1 MLSVLAAGC
10 SSTSEPPPA
19 APAPATGTT
28 GDASFPNLG
37 SVPNQP
43 PPVSTPAERKAIM
56 EGLISDRKNAV
67 YSDQPLSGQP
77 NSSVP
82 PPAPPQPITPVGG
95 GTSLDTPA
103 ITPPAAGDTESSGG
117 TNTQTDAGPAMPA
130 APQEP
135 VTSQPLPQPTAPA
148 QPQSTQPQSNAAPL
162 GPSDRQV
169 AVAGATGASILAGGG
184 DEDMVTA
191 PATTQRNVT
200 TQRSV
205 TTQRGLI
212 PKGPFQYPQAKPQ
225 AAAKPI
231 GNSAVTV
238 DLSVIGG
245 PPATL
250 EPSGAVSTPP
260 VVYQPTAGE
269 APYQLT
275 PYPPPANQPAGY
287 QTAVYQW
294 PNAMAPRVALPPSG
308 QPLAIIYFADGSAT
322 LDAQARRV
330 LRQVAEIYR
339 AQGGKVRVVGH
350 ASIGGGDAAAL
361 NDKLSYRR
369 AEAVARALMAHGVKP
384 AAIEMAGYGTRHPI
398 YAETAATGAA
408 GNRRAEVFLT
418 L

>member
-10 SSTSEPPPA
+10 SSTSEPPPP

-43 PPVSTPAERKAIM
+43 PPASTPAERKAIM

-82 PPAPPQPITPVGG
+82 PPAPPQPITPAGG
-95 GTSLDTPA
+95 GTSLNTPT
-103 ITPPAAGDTESSGG
+103 ITPPAAGDTDSSGG
-117 TNTQTDAGPAMPA
+117 TNTRTDAGPAMPA

-135 VTSQPLPQPTAPA
+135 VTSQPLPQQTAPT

-169 AVAGATGASILAGGG
+169 SEAGATGASILAGGG
-184 DEDMVTA
+184 DEDVVTA
-191 PATTQRNVT
+191 PAT

-205 TTQRGLI
+205 TTQRGLV

-225 AAAKPI
+225 AAAKPS

-245 PPATL
+245 PPASL
-250 EPSGAVSTPP
+250 EPSGSVSTAP
-260 VVYQPTAGE
+260 VVYQPAAE
-269 APYQLT
+269 QAPYQLM
-275 PYPPPANQPAGY
+275 PYPPPANQPAAY
-287 QTAVYQW
+287 QQAVYQW
-294 PNAMAPRVALPPSG
+294 PNALAPGVALPPSG
-308 QPLAIIYFADGSAT
+308 QPLAIIYFADGSAK
-322 LDAQARRV
+322 LDAEARRV